1 MQKLRIGLG
10 ILAVLCTSLLRAA
23 EWGHLQGRFLY
34 GGEPPARK
42 PLTITADKEFCGK
55 HEILEEQLVV
65 NSASR
70 GVANVFVW
78 LFLARGQTLPAIH
91 ESYVDTAKAEVLL
104 DASGCRFEP
113 HACLLRTTQTLLI
126 RNRNPIGDS
135 AKIDTLAN
143 PPLNILLPIKS
154 ESRQQYPAAERLP
167 VHVSCSLHPWESGW
181 LLIKEHP
188 YVAISQAD
196 GTFAIR
202 NIPCG
207 RWTFQFWHEQ
217 AGYVTQ
223 AKVGG
228 RLADWPRGRVELEIQ
243 AGGHDLGVMVL
254 APSLFAK

>member
-1 MQKLRIGLG
+1 MQKLRAGIG
-10 ILAVLCTSLLRAA
+10 ILAVLWTSSLTAA
-23 EWGHLQGRFLY
+23 EWGHLQGRFVY
-34 GGEPPARK
+34 EGEPPARK

-55 HEILEEQLVV
+55 HDIREEQLVV
-65 NSASR
+65 NPANR

-78 LFLARGQTLPAIH
+78 LFLARGETPPAVH
-91 ESYVDTAKAEVLL
+91 ESYAATAKAEVLL

-113 HACLLRTTQTLLI
+113 HGCLLRTTQTLLI

-154 ESRQQYPAAERLP
+154 ESRQQYPTPERLP
-167 VHVSCSLHPWESGW
+167 VRVSCSLHPWESGW

-188 YVAISQAD
+188 YMAVSQAD
-196 GTFAIR
+196 GKFAIR

-217 AGYVTQ
+217 AGYLTEEMRD
-223 AKVGG
+223 ATRLSDGLLI
-228 RLADWPRGRVELEIQ
+228 RPELADG
-243 AGGHDLGVMVL
+243 L
-254 APSLFAK
+254 AVRPTS

>member
-1 MQKLRIGLG
+1 MQKRWTGFE
-10 ILAVLCTSLLRAA
+10 ILAVLWASSLMAA
-23 EWGHLQGRFLY
+23 DWGHLQGRFVY
-34 GGEPPARK
+34 EGDPPVRK
-42 PLTITADKEFCGK
+42 PLAITADKEFCGK
-55 HEILEEQLVV
+55 QDIVEEQVVV
-65 NSASR
+65 NPANR

-91 ESYVDTAKAEVLL
+91 ESFADTAKAEVPL

-113 HACLLRTTQTLLI
+113 HACLLRTTQILLI

-154 ESRQQYPAAERLP
+154 ESRQQYPAPERLP
-167 VHVSCSLHPWESGW
+167 ARVSCSLHPWESGW

-188 YVAISQAD
+188 YMAVSRAD
-196 GTFAIR
+196 GKFAIR

-207 RWTFQFWHEQ
+207 HWTFQFWHEQ
-217 AGYVTQ
+217 VGYIAQ

-228 RLADWPRGRVELEIQ
+228 QLTDWPRGRVELEIQ
-243 AGGHDLGVMVL
+243 PGDHDVGDIIL